1 MPKWHRQQREKKT
14 KTTTVIL
21 VHRHPVHIII
31 IIIIIIIRII
41 IREIRKASTLRL
53 KTPNKHSVTHI
64 MYIKME
70 NAMSNLTKIL
80 KHNVDIKKGSSI
92 TM

>member
-1 MPKWHRQQREKKT
+1 MAPSTEGEKT

-31 IIIIIIIRII
+31 IIIIIIIIMVI
-41 IREIRKASTLRL
+41 CKASTLRL
-53 KTPNKHSVTHI
+53 KAPNKHSVTHI
-64 MYIKME
+64 MYIKMD
-70 NAMSNLTKIL
+70 NAMSNFTKIL
-80 KHNVDIKKGSSI
+80 RHSVDIRKGSSI